1 MTILRIAKTVILL
14 IAVVLSNLIPTSATK
29 LRHLTKDQQADGLL
43 TRNGQAD
50 VSSQS
55 STAESLQVSNKKT
68 EDLQVQGMKANVL
81 SGPAKVLA
89 PADKLQQAK
98 EMQTL
103 NAAGDFMVIFA
114 DEGRQLSAA
123 IFYCVVAFLCLGL
136 AMFVVCF
143 VFDTAASWMH
153 TATFH
158 ACKRQVT
165 RVQEGLMTGKDDLSL
180 CPYCVRSIL
189 NTPNKQK
196 VMFLCGH
203 RFHLGC
209 INQWFREHPQ
219 KAGCCP
225 ICDSGRQDCE
235 PSVCPP
241 CTGGEEA
248 TPTPL
253 REMRKGD
260 TGSMEFPGDTGSMEE
275 FPRDEAQTFIL
286 QSLHRQYPHII
297 TKECTKRW
305 AECNAELWLSE
316 LECPRY
322 SSIFGA
328 IFKGFRPK

>member
-1 MTILRIAKTVILL
+1 MTISRIAKTVVLF

-43 TRNGQAD
+43 TRKGQA
-50 VSSQS
+50 VVVAQS
-55 STAESLQVSNKKT
+55 STADSLQVSDQNT
-68 EDLQVQGMKANVL
+68 EDLQVQGTKKGVL
-81 SGPAKVLA
+81 LGPAKVLTA
-89 PADKLQQAK
+89 AQKAK
-98 EMQTL
+98 EAKDMQTL
-103 NAAGDFMVIFA
+103 NAAGDFTVFFE
-114 DEGRQLSAA
+114 DEGRQLSVA
-123 IFYCVVAFLCLGL
+123 ILYCAVAFLCLGL
-136 AMFVVCF
+136 ALLVVCF

-153 TATFH
+153 KATFH
-158 ACKRQVT
+158 ACKKQVA
-165 RVQEGLMTGKDDLSL
+165 RVQEALMTGKDDLSL
-180 CPYCVRSIL
+180 CPYCVQSL
-189 NTPNKQK
+189 EHTLHKAK

-225 ICDSGRQDCE
+225 ICDGVREDSE
-235 PSVCPP
+235 PLVCTP
-241 CTGGEEA
+241 CTGGEEEPR
-248 TPTPL
+248 TTPL
-253 REMRKGD
+253 KELREGD
-260 TGSMEFPGDTGSMEE
+260 TGSMEFP
-275 FPRDEAQTFIL
+275 RDEAQNFIL

-305 AECNAELWLSE
+305 AECNAELWQSE